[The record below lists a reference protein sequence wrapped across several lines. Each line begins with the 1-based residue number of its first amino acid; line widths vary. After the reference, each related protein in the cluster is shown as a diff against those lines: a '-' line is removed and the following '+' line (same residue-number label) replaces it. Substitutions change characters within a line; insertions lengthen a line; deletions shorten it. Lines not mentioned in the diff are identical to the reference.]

1 MNLNELLKEYKD
13 ITVGMIERV
22 NRDEEISTLVEK
34 RQCILN
40 DISVLDFNKIEIQK
54 IINELNINEF
64 EEKLSSLIQNKM
76 LETKKEIKNIKQAQI
91 AHKKYA
97 DFNGNAVIFSTIR

>member
-54 IINELNINEF
+54 II
-64 EEKLSSLIQNKM
+64 
-76 LETKKEIKNIKQAQI
+76 
-91 AHKKYA
+91 
-97 DFNGNAVIFSTIR
+97 